1 MLMQT
6 TKKLGNRGEA
16 LAQIYLEKKGLLFLE
31 SNFYAQTGEIDLI
44 MYDEKMKEYVLVEV
58 KTRSSQQFGYIE
70 ETITYGKY
78 RRIIKAG
85 AFYFFVKR
93 KMFEM
98 PYYRIDI
105 VFIEEFE
112 NQTCKYQ
119 HLENIGE
126 DDF

>member
-1 MLMQT
+1 MQP
-6 TKKLGNRGEA
+6 TKKLGNRGEQ

-44 MYDEKMKEYVLVEV
+44 MYDKKEKEYVLIEV
-58 KTRSSQQFGYIE
+58 KTRSSQEFGYIE
-70 ETITYGKY
+70 ETITHGKY
-78 RRIIKAG
+78 KRIIKAA

-93 KMFEM
+93 KMPEM
-98 PYYRIDI
+98 PYFRIDI
-105 VFIEEFE
+105 VFVEELK
-112 NQTCKYQ
+112 NKTLKYQ